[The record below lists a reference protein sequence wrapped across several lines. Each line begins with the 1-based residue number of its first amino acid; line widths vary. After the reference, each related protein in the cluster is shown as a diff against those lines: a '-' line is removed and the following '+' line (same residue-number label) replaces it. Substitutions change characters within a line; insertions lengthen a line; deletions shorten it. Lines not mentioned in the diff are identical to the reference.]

1 MPSPN
6 YTPRPE
12 LDALVKDFDVT
23 GNSQGYVG
31 LSIMPL
37 INTAVS
43 SGEFP
48 KIDANELMKR
58 ADTKRASRGSYN
70 RIDTGFAQDNFVC
83 TERGLE
89 GAVDDSLAKIYAS
102 YLDAEVEVS
111 NVVLGNLLL
120 DQEIRIRDVVY
131 AQTSNA
137 VATPWSTYATAT
149 PRDNINDA
157 SETIRK
163 RTGVKPN
170 SIQMTLNKF
179 RDILKCAELLDI
191 AKFTGNILAMG
202 IDAQK
207 AVVSAFIGI
216 PNIILAEAVENTSD
230 EGQDFVGADIWVDTS
245 AFLFVAGGT
254 LQGGPKFG
262 VTMDWTGDS
271 AMNESYYEDQT
282 RSTILRT
289 RHWRDEKVQL
299 TTAGWLLS
307 SL

>member
-1 MPSPN
+1 MPTPS

-23 GNSQGYVG
+23 GNSMGYIG

-37 INTAVS
+37 VNTAVQ

-48 KIDANELMKR
+48 KIDADELMKR
-58 ADTKRASRGSYN
+58 ADTKRAARGSYN
-70 RIDTGFAQDNFVC
+70 RIDTGFAQDTFSC

-102 YLDAEVEVS
+102 YLDAEVEVA
-111 NVVLGNLLL
+111 NVVLNNLLL
-120 DQEIRIRDVVY
+120 DQEARIRDVVY
-131 AQTSNA
+131 AESANA

-149 PRDNINDA
+149 PRDNVNDA
-157 SETIRK
+157 AETIRK

-170 SIQMTLNKF
+170 SIAMTLTKF

-202 IDAQK
+202 LDAQK
-207 AVVSAFIGI
+207 AIVSQFIGI
-216 PNIILAEAVENTSD
+216 NNIIIAEAVENTAD
-230 EGQDFVGADIWVDTS
+230 EGQTFTGADIWTDTK
-245 AFLFVAGGT
+245 AFLFVQGNT
-254 LQGGPKFG
+254 LQGGPKYG
-262 VTMDWTGDS
+262 LTMNWSGDE
-271 AMNESYYEDQT
+271 AMNESYYEEQT

-289 RHWRDEKVQL
+289 RHWRAEKVQL
-299 TTAGWLLS
+299 SAAGWLLTN
-307 SL
+307 L